1 MPGIKEEADIG
12 AGELVGEGPDALLH
26 LVLGEVGTLDHVE
39 AELAQLLGHVSRI
52 VARVLQRRGVLIGG
66 IAHDKRHALLGCCG
80 TEGHQ
85 QDDKTGETRSKVLDY
100 GRLHPLDLGFPCE
113 MWKRRPSRLA
123 KRR

>member
-1 MPGIKEEADIG
+1 VPGIKEEADIG

-80 TEGHQ
+80 NEGHQ
-85 QDDKTGETRSKVLDY
+85 QDDKTGETRSKVLD
-100 GRLHPLDLGFPCE
+100 PCE
-113 MWKRRPSRLA
+113 MWKRRPFRLA
-123 KRR
+123 KGR